1 MTSSCEFS
9 LSWQRDSLE
18 RHKVELTKLSLT
30 YPFPMGIM
38 NFPSAIIKCVK
49 IPMSNP
55 AEELRR
61 VTINVTKNGIRSHGA
76 A

>member
-1 MTSSCEFS
+1 MGGLSFSVQNSEHKNITSKTKSC
-9 LSWQRDSLE
+9 
-18 RHKVELTKLSLT
+18 
-30 YPFPMGIM
+30 PFPMGIM
-38 NFPSAIIKCVK
+38 NFPRAIIKCVK

-61 VTINVTKNGIRSHGA
+61 VTMNVTKNGIRSQGA

>member
-1 MTSSCEFS
+1 
-9 LSWQRDSLE
+9 
-18 RHKVELTKLSLT
+18 
-30 YPFPMGIM
+30 MGIM
-38 NFPSAIIKCVK
+38 NFPRAIIKCVK

-61 VTINVTKNGIRSHGA
+61 VTMNVTKNGIRSKGA